1 MDKNASYMKGIVL
14 KAAFSLV
21 FMFDLLF
28 SSLLNFFHVVVF
40 DISLK
45 FPSFS
50 LHFQFKCPEGYLK
63 MAFWYI
69 SLSLSH
75 FSLKIAKTFGKG

>member
-1 MDKNASYMKGIVL
+1 MDKNASFMKGIVL
-14 KAAFSLV
+14 KVAFSLV

-40 DISLK
+40 DISLE

-50 LHFQFKCPEGYLK
+50 SNFQFKCPEGYLK

-75 FSLKIAKTFGKG
+75 FSFKIAKIFREG

>member
-1 MDKNASYMKGIVL
+1 MKGIVL
-14 KAAFSLV
+14 KAAFSLI

-40 DISLK
+40 DISLE

-50 LHFQFKCPEGYLK
+50 LNFQFKCREGYLE
-63 MAFWYI
+63 MPFWYI

>member
-1 MDKNASYMKGIVL
+1 MKGVTL
-14 KAAFSLV
+14 KAAFSLI

-40 DISLK
+40 DISLE

-50 LHFQFKCPEGYLK
+50 LNFQFKCPEGYLE
-63 MAFWYI
+63 MPFWYI

-75 FSLKIAKTFGKG
+75 FSFKIAKTFGKG

>member
-1 MDKNASYMKGIVL
+1 MKGIVL
-14 KAAFSLV
+14 KAAFSLI

-40 DISLK
+40 DMSLE

-50 LHFQFKCPEGYLK
+50 LNFQFKCPEGYLE
-63 MAFWYI
+63 MPFWYI

-75 FSLKIAKTFGKG
+75 FLLKIAKTFGKG

>member
-1 MDKNASYMKGIVL
+1 MKGIVL
-14 KAAFSLV
+14 KAAFSLI

-40 DISLK
+40 DISLE

-50 LHFQFKCPEGYLK
+50 SNLQFKCPEGYLE
-63 MAFWYI
+63 MPFWYI
-69 SLSLSH
+69 SPSLSH